1 LRKVEGFLKKI
12 FKIRNFTFIIK
23 YNQASAELVFLPM
36 AALNNLLKLN
46 NILTLALTEK
56 KILLRAIY

>member
-56 KILLRAIY
+56 KSY